1 MEAFGHREQTDEGAP
16 RPRELWGLTDED
28 PLVHRVDAARA
39 REGTRPAVL
48 RELETLRRGDEVL
61 LVCHPPDPDALRALL
76 SERGLASWAE
86 ERAPADWFV
95 YFYRPHA
102 SAGAVAYRPL
112 KAMAKAAGR
121 G

>member
-1 MEAFGHREQTDEGAP
+1 MESFERRELGGGRGP
-16 RPRELWGLTDED
+16 RPRELWGLTDDD

-39 REGTRPAVL
+39 GARPALL

-61 LVCHPPDPDALRALL
+61 LVCHPSDPAALRDLL

-95 YFYRPHA
+95 YFYRPHQ
-102 SAGAVAYRPL
+102 SAGAVAYRPA

-121 G
+121 